1 MARKPKGKDKDKG
14 QHIDRLREKAGVASD
29 RWNWT
34 NKTGRSFREKGQEGQ
49 RHPRQRP
56 ADISK

>member
-1 MARKPKGKDKDKG
+1 MAKKRKDTGK
-14 QHIDRLREKAGVASD
+14 HIDRLRERAGYASD
-29 RWNWT
+29 KWDWT
-34 NKTGRSFREKGQEGQ
+34 NKTGRSFRQKGQEGQ